1 MIRTTFFI
9 LISVFL
15 LQACSQE
22 QQVIEPGAEESVT
35 QGYQPQ
41 VNGVLATLA
50 QDDDPDSK
58 TFQTLDGRG
67 FDIQLFAGEKV
78 FVNFWATWCAP
89 CIKELPDL
97 EQLGQK
103 LNGQAMVYLV
113 NFGENTKTI
122 EAFKAKKPELFGDH
136 TVLLKD
142 AKMSGLKAYGLRGV
156 PTTVLINASG
166 EAVES
171 IQGMKDWGADDIVN
185 EIKAK
190 ILP

>member
-1 MIRTTFFI
+1 MLNRRKILFGI
-9 LISVFL
+9 LISFGL
-15 LQACSQE
+15 IKAQANGLTDLQDQPLT
-22 QQVIEPGAEESVT
+22 IPGPAV
-35 QGYQPQ
+35 
-41 VNGVLATLA
+41 
-50 QDDDPDSK
+50 
-58 TFQTLDGRG
+58 
-67 FDIQLFAGEKV
+67 
-78 FVNFWATWCAP
+78 VNFWATWCAP

-97 EQLGQK
+97 ERLGQK
-103 LNGQAMVYLV
+103 LNGQATVYLV

>member
-1 MIRTTFFI
+1 MFNRRTILLPI
-9 LISVFL
+9 LIWLS
-15 LQACSQE
+15 
-22 QQVIEPGAEESVT
+22 
-35 QGYQPQ
+35 
-41 VNGVLATLA
+41 TLEA
-50 QDDDPDSK
+50 YANSFTDLKDQS
-58 TFQTLDGRG
+58 FEVRG
-67 FDIQLFAGEKV
+67 PAV
-78 FVNFWATWCAP
+78 VNFWATWCAP